1 MSRRVRVVPGSCW
14 PCKKRRVRCDLT
26 KPACRRCIVDGGS
39 CDYNAQLIRWST
51 RPSVNLSQPLAEIA
65 ASAARRSP
73 CLKIEPPLANDEQRA
88 LGYFQGRVW
97 PLLTTVPN
105 PCAPPTPVAMQ
116 HRVVLLSM
124 CVFAASHRYLQDG
137 RGAELITP
145 TRSECLQVLR
155 TQVGGCCKDNNDMLP
170 TLLFAVLL
178 LYLHDGLVEGSATS
192 ATMKHHVGVL
202 AILDQLGGLTKVVGK
217 GQESMDMLLSEFASA
232 DLTTALLQQRTPGFA
247 PHVWDVIDE
256 GSVWWGR
263 DAKGRCSLAA
273 VFHDMATLAT
283 YHEAVRTG
291 AESLAVDRIRA
302 FEASLQPVQAA
313 DRGQG
318 QFLAVGWSDGH
329 VRLMGLEN
337 NKAAHHIRVT
347 EDQSAG
353 ITHIGWACNSVSKT
367 DSVLKEADTAS
378 WRHALAEELQ
388 TAGNPPELDL
398 PRELTFLDVESSLP
412 KLSPLPSASA
422 GEGEDAMVFTL
433 RTGIDFL
440 FRPFNTAESDEVF
453 VMVVGTSDGR
463 LHLSIYDSFV
473 IGDFRYTLPSSMYK
487 PGVLQLIHHAA
498 HPSASTHC
506 LILKHPA
513 DDDRAVYLVPMDLP
527 FVPYS
532 PINLA
537 LLASKLTTL
546 QKLLRYVKQSQLHA
560 TVEYNNTR
568 ELPSKFLR
576 SIQEDLQGAERGPT
590 DIVQALF
597 HTVVTGHT
605 HEVVKEWLV
614 DQLAERGHKRWD
626 KAAVSGLEAL
636 RALVHE
642 NLLPAL
648 ERCAVILSRLRG
660 LAQFH
665 DARDDIGFSAAQGHK
680 RWDKAAISGLE
691 ALRALVHENLLPA
704 LERCAVIL
712 SRLRGLAQFHDARD
726 DIGFSAAQVA
736 RAMDV
741 VACLRLAAHRV
752 LLHVMEEL
760 DLFTAFSGWL
770 RFQIDR
776 LASSSSATEELNEKE
791 AGLENGKVL
800 AYIQRYLL
808 RSPMALFFEPVAEDE
823 READWKFVQ
832 NEPALL
838 DAVDAQIARQEDGQP
853 YMKALPQLAFL
864 VAYLEDRADG
874 IFKDIA
880 EAQKRS
886 VRFGQP
892 TLNEKEAGLE
902 NGKVLAYIQRYLLR
916 SPMALFFDPVADDE
930 READWKFVQNE
941 PALLD
946 AVDAQIAWQ
955 EDGQPYMKAL
965 PQLAFLVA
973 YLEDR
978 ADGIFK
984 DIAEAQKRSV
994 RFGQPT
1000 RIVMGSKMSRIDC
1013 VMGPIV
1019 NGNDLE
1025 DHASTFVAAIQE
1037 GKEDERKF
1045 IGRAVL
1051 SSPTG
1056 IADSD
1061 EALVY
1066 IFRTTVRI
1074 INGISTTTSKTCAA
1088 LRLGDHKITDI
1099 KFLGHETLLP
1109 IQTPETKYAP
1119 YTEESLPEPEPLS
1132 AAHGF
1137 TSFTLPEGSGG
1148 GGGSPP
1154 WVPVRMEVQPRSDV
1168 RDDMPPRVCLLG
1180 RDRTTWRVF
1189 ALEKDAAVPQQ
1200 QEQEQENEQQQQQ
1213 EQQVSTP
1220 GRDNA

>member
-1 MSRRVRVVPGSCW
+1 
-14 PCKKRRVRCDLT
+14 
-26 KPACRRCIVDGGS
+26 
-39 CDYNAQLIRWST
+39 
-51 RPSVNLSQPLAEIA
+51 
-65 ASAARRSP
+65 
-73 CLKIEPPLANDEQRA
+73 
-88 LGYFQGRVW
+88 
-97 PLLTTVPN
+97 
-105 PCAPPTPVAMQ
+105 
-116 HRVVLLSM
+116 
-124 CVFAASHRYLQDG
+124 
-137 RGAELITP
+137 
-145 TRSECLQVLR
+145 
-155 TQVGGCCKDNNDMLP
+155 
-170 TLLFAVLL
+170 
-178 LYLHDGLVEGSATS
+178 
-192 ATMKHHVGVL
+192 
-202 AILDQLGGLTKVVGK
+202 
-217 GQESMDMLLSEFASA
+217 
-232 DLTTALLQQRTPGFA
+232 
-247 PHVWDVIDE
+247 
-256 GSVWWGR
+256 
-263 DAKGRCSLAA
+263 
-273 VFHDMATLAT
+273 MAT
-283 YHEAVRTG
+283 E
-291 AESLAVDRIRA
+291 
-302 FEASLQPVQAA
+302 
-313 DRGQG
+313 G

-367 DSVLKEADTAS
+367 DSVPKEAETAS
-378 WRHALAEELQ
+378 WRHALDEELQ

-433 RTGIDFL
+433 RTGIEFL

-473 IGDFRYTLPSSMYK
+473 IGDFRYTLPSAMYK

-614 DQLAERGHKRWD
+614 DQLAERPPPR
-626 KAAVSGLEAL
+626 
-636 RALVHE
+636 
-642 NLLPAL
+642 
-648 ERCAVILSRLRG
+648 
-660 LAQFH
+660 
-665 DARDDIGFSAAQGHK
+665 
-680 RWDKAAISGLE
+680 
-691 ALRALVHENLLPA
+691 
-704 LERCAVIL
+704 
-712 SRLRGLAQFHDARD
+712 LAQFHDARD

-808 RSPMALFFEPVAEDE
+808 RSPMALFFDPVADDE
-823 READWKFVQ
+823 READWKFIQ

-864 VAYLEDRADG
+864 VAYLEDRA
-874 IFKDIA
+874 
-880 EAQKRS
+880 
-886 VRFGQP
+886 
-892 TLNEKEAGLE
+892 N
-902 NGKVLAYIQRYLLR
+902 
-916 SPMALFFDPVADDE
+916 
-930 READWKFVQNE
+930 
-941 PALLD
+941 
-946 AVDAQIAWQ
+946 
-955 EDGQPYMKAL
+955 
-965 PQLAFLVA
+965 
-973 YLEDR
+973 
-978 ADGIFK
+978 GIFK

-1013 VMGPIV
+1013 VMGPII

-1025 DHASTFVAAIQE
+1025 DQASTFVAAIQE

-1045 IGRAVL
+1045 LGRAVL
-1051 SSPTG
+1051 SSPVG
-1056 IADSD
+1056 PADSD

-1066 IFRTTVRI
+1066 IFRNTVRI
-1074 INGISTTTSKTCAA
+1074 INGISTTTSKTCPA

-1099 KFLGHETLLP
+1099 KFLGHETLVLLLRTTGMFRPTNHLP
-1109 IQTPETKYAP
+1109 IQTPEVKYAP
-1119 YTEESLPEPEPLS
+1119 YTEESLPDPELLS

-1137 TSFTLPEGSGG
+1137 TSFTLSESNGG
-1148 GGGSPP
+1148 GGGS
-1154 WVPVRMEVQPRSDV
+1154 WVPIRMEVHPRSDV

-1200 QEQEQENEQQQQQ
+1200 QGQEDKQQQQQ
-1213 EQQVSTP
+1213 QLNTP

>member
-1 MSRRVRVVPGSCW
+1 MAEP
-14 PCKKRRVRCDLT
+14 
-26 KPACRRCIVDGGS
+26 
-39 CDYNAQLIRWST
+39 
-51 RPSVNLSQPLAEIA
+51 QPLRLISETKFDHRVPDGLPKSNPTVDLAVTWDA
-65 ASAARRSP
+65 AARNLLIYRPRDQVVS
-73 CLKIEPPLANDEQRA
+73 KIHQYARPGTTAPEPLALKWKPD
-88 LGYFQGRVW
+88 
-97 PLLTTVPN
+97 
-105 PCAPPTPVAMQ
+105 
-116 HRVVLLSM
+116 
-124 CVFAASHRYLQDG
+124 
-137 RGAELITP
+137 
-145 TRSECLQVLR
+145 
-155 TQVGGCCKDNNDMLP
+155 
-170 TLLFAVLL
+170 
-178 LYLHDGLVEGSATS
+178 
-192 ATMKHHVGVL
+192 
-202 AILDQLGGLTKVVGK
+202 
-217 GQESMDMLLSEFASA
+217 
-232 DLTTALLQQRTPGFA
+232 
-247 PHVWDVIDE
+247 
-256 GSVWWGR
+256 
-263 DAKGRCSLAA
+263 
-273 VFHDMATLAT
+273 
-283 YHEAVRTG
+283 
-291 AESLAVDRIRA
+291 
-302 FEASLQPVQAA
+302 
-313 DRGQG
+313 G
-318 QFLAVGWSDGH
+318 QFLAVGWSDGY

-367 DSVLKEADTAS
+367 DSVPKEAETAS
-378 WRHALAEELQ
+378 WRHALDQELQ

-433 RTGIDFL
+433 RTGIEFL

-513 DDDRAVYLVPMDLP
+513 DEDRAVYLVPMDLP

-660 LAQFH
+660 L
-665 DARDDIGFSAAQGHK
+665 S
-680 RWDKAAISGLE
+680 
-691 ALRALVHENLLPA
+691 
-704 LERCAVIL
+704 
-712 SRLRGLAQFHDARD
+712 QFHDARD

-741 VACLRLAAHRV
+741 VACLRLAAHR
-752 LLHVMEEL
+752 
-760 DLFTAFSGWL
+760 
-770 RFQIDR
+770 
-776 LASSSSATEELNEKE
+776 KE

-808 RSPMALFFEPVAEDE
+808 RSPMALFFDPVANDE

-864 VAYLEDRADG
+864 VAYLEDRANG
-874 IFKDIA
+874 IF
-880 EAQKRS
+880 
-886 VRFGQP
+886 
-892 TLNEKEAGLE
+892 N
-902 NGKVLAYIQRYLLR
+902 
-916 SPMALFFDPVADDE
+916 
-930 READWKFVQNE
+930 
-941 PALLD
+941 
-946 AVDAQIAWQ
+946 
-955 EDGQPYMKAL
+955 
-965 PQLAFLVA
+965 
-973 YLEDR
+973 
-978 ADGIFK
+978 

-1019 NGNDLE
+1019 HGDDLE

-1037 GKEDERKF
+1037 GKEDE
-1045 IGRAVL
+1045 L
-1051 SSPTG
+1051 
-1056 IADSD
+1056 
-1061 EALVY
+1061 Y

-1088 LRLGDHKITDI
+1088 LRLSDHKITDM
-1099 KFLGHETLLP
+1099 KFLDHETLLP
-1109 IQTPETKYAP
+1109 IETPGTKYAP
-1119 YTEESLPEPEPLS
+1119 HTEDSLPAPEPLS
-1132 AAHGF
+1132 AAHGSA
-1137 TSFTLPEGSGG
+1137 SFTLPESSGG
-1148 GGGSPP
+1148 GS

-1189 ALEKDAAVPQQ
+1189 ALETDAAVPQR
-1200 QEQEQENEQQQQQ
+1200 QEQEDGQQQQQ
-1213 EQQVSTP
+1213 QVHTP

>member
-1 MSRRVRVVPGSCW
+1 MAEP
-14 PCKKRRVRCDLT
+14 
-26 KPACRRCIVDGGS
+26 
-39 CDYNAQLIRWST
+39 
-51 RPSVNLSQPLAEIA
+51 QPLRLISETKFDHRVPDGLPKSNPAVDLSVTWDA
-65 ASAARRSP
+65 AARNLLIYRPRDQVVS
-73 CLKIEPPLANDEQRA
+73 KIHQYSRPGTTAPEPLALKWKPD
-88 LGYFQGRVW
+88 
-97 PLLTTVPN
+97 
-105 PCAPPTPVAMQ
+105 
-116 HRVVLLSM
+116 
-124 CVFAASHRYLQDG
+124 
-137 RGAELITP
+137 
-145 TRSECLQVLR
+145 
-155 TQVGGCCKDNNDMLP
+155 
-170 TLLFAVLL
+170 
-178 LYLHDGLVEGSATS
+178 
-192 ATMKHHVGVL
+192 
-202 AILDQLGGLTKVVGK
+202 
-217 GQESMDMLLSEFASA
+217 
-232 DLTTALLQQRTPGFA
+232 
-247 PHVWDVIDE
+247 
-256 GSVWWGR
+256 
-263 DAKGRCSLAA
+263 
-273 VFHDMATLAT
+273 
-283 YHEAVRTG
+283 
-291 AESLAVDRIRA
+291 
-302 FEASLQPVQAA
+302 
-313 DRGQG
+313 G

-626 KAAVSGLEAL
+626 KAA
-636 RALVHE
+636 
-642 NLLPAL
+642 
-648 ERCAVILSRLRG
+648 
-660 LAQFH
+660 
-665 DARDDIGFSAAQGHK
+665 
-680 RWDKAAISGLE
+680 ISGLE

-892 TLNEKEAGLE
+892 T
-902 NGKVLAYIQRYLLR
+902 
-916 SPMALFFDPVADDE
+916 
-930 READWKFVQNE
+930 
-941 PALLD
+941 
-946 AVDAQIAWQ
+946 
-955 EDGQPYMKAL
+955 
-965 PQLAFLVA
+965 
-973 YLEDR
+973 
-978 ADGIFK
+978 
-984 DIAEAQKRSV
+984 
-994 RFGQPT
+994 

-1037 GKEDERKF
+1037 GKEDE
-1045 IGRAVL
+1045 L
-1051 SSPTG
+1051 
-1056 IADSD
+1056 
-1061 EALVY
+1061 Y

-1099 KFLGHETLLP
+1099 KFLGHETLVLLLRTTDKKLLIMQLP

>member
-1 MSRRVRVVPGSCW
+1 MAEP
-14 PCKKRRVRCDLT
+14 
-26 KPACRRCIVDGGS
+26 
-39 CDYNAQLIRWST
+39 
-51 RPSVNLSQPLAEIA
+51 QPLRLISETKFDHRVPDGLPKSNPTVDLSVTWDA
-65 ASAARRSP
+65 AARNLLIYRPRDQVVS
-73 CLKIEPPLANDEQRA
+73 KIHQYARPGTTAPEPLALKWKPD
-88 LGYFQGRVW
+88 
-97 PLLTTVPN
+97 
-105 PCAPPTPVAMQ
+105 
-116 HRVVLLSM
+116 
-124 CVFAASHRYLQDG
+124 
-137 RGAELITP
+137 
-145 TRSECLQVLR
+145 
-155 TQVGGCCKDNNDMLP
+155 
-170 TLLFAVLL
+170 
-178 LYLHDGLVEGSATS
+178 
-192 ATMKHHVGVL
+192 
-202 AILDQLGGLTKVVGK
+202 
-217 GQESMDMLLSEFASA
+217 
-232 DLTTALLQQRTPGFA
+232 
-247 PHVWDVIDE
+247 
-256 GSVWWGR
+256 
-263 DAKGRCSLAA
+263 
-273 VFHDMATLAT
+273 
-283 YHEAVRTG
+283 
-291 AESLAVDRIRA
+291 
-302 FEASLQPVQAA
+302 
-313 DRGQG
+313 G
-318 QFLAVGWSDGH
+318 QFLAVGWSDGY

-367 DSVLKEADTAS
+367 DSVPKEAETAS
-378 WRHALAEELQ
+378 WRHALDQELQ

-433 RTGIDFL
+433 RTGIEFL

-513 DDDRAVYLVPMDLP
+513 DEDRAVYLVPMDLP

-560 TVEYNNTR
+560 TVEA
-568 ELPSKFLR
+568 PSVGR
-576 SIQEDLQGAERGPT
+576 QT
-590 DIVQALF
+590 
-597 HTVVTGHT
+597 
-605 HEVVKEWLV
+605 
-614 DQLAERGHKRWD
+614 
-626 KAAVSGLEAL
+626 
-636 RALVHE
+636 
-642 NLLPAL
+642 
-648 ERCAVILSRLRG
+648 LSRL
-660 LAQFH
+660 
-665 DARDDIGFSAAQGHK
+665 
-680 RWDKAAISGLE
+680 
-691 ALRALVHENLLPA
+691 ALVHENLLPA

-808 RSPMALFFEPVAEDE
+808 RSPMALFFDPVANDE

-864 VAYLEDRADG
+864 VAYLEDRANG
-874 IFKDIA
+874 IF
-880 EAQKRS
+880 
-886 VRFGQP
+886 
-892 TLNEKEAGLE
+892 N
-902 NGKVLAYIQRYLLR
+902 
-916 SPMALFFDPVADDE
+916 
-930 READWKFVQNE
+930 
-941 PALLD
+941 
-946 AVDAQIAWQ
+946 
-955 EDGQPYMKAL
+955 
-965 PQLAFLVA
+965 
-973 YLEDR
+973 
-978 ADGIFK
+978 

-1019 NGNDLE
+1019 HGDDLE

-1037 GKEDERKF
+1037 GKEDE
-1045 IGRAVL
+1045 L
-1051 SSPTG
+1051 
-1056 IADSD
+1056 
-1061 EALVY
+1061 Y

-1088 LRLGDHKITDI
+1088 LRLSDHKITDM
-1099 KFLGHETLLP
+1099 KFLDHETLVLLLKTTDKKPLIMQLP
-1109 IQTPETKYAP
+1109 IETPGTKYAP
-1119 YTEESLPEPEPLS
+1119 HTEDSLPAPEPLS
-1132 AAHGF
+1132 AAHGSA
-1137 TSFTLPEGSGG
+1137 SFTLPESSGG
-1148 GGGSPP
+1148 GS

-1189 ALEKDAAVPQQ
+1189 ALETDAAVPQR
-1200 QEQEQENEQQQQQ
+1200 QEQEDGQQQQQ
-1213 EQQVSTP
+1213 QVHTP